1 MNFKITKKELLD
13 VMQKAYPMVPLKSTL
28 QILSNFKIS
37 FNNSNLEIAATDL
50 DHSIKA
56 QCTVAGEG
64 SFRIIVNARKIF
76 DVVRELPDGD
86 VYIRVKDSV
95 FIIESEKGFTCK
107 LAGADAADFPSFP
120 EMEIKK
126 EIELDSAVLA
136 EMTTKSGFAVSRDES
151 RACLCG
157 ILWELDKG
165 RMGMVATDGHRLG
178 SSAISGTF
186 GIEEKTSII
195 VSPKTLQHIVKI
207 SSESSGQKRIS
218 AQIGDKYIIFSTEA
232 FRLCSKLIDGPYPDY
247 RKVIPIDN
255 PRKAVIQRDLLMN
268 AVKRVSVLSNQ
279 KTNLVKF
286 SFNKNLL
293 ELVVL
298 NRDIGGEAR
307 EVVPV
312 EYAGNEHTIGFNG
325 QYLNEI
331 AGIIATPRISMEMNT
346 QISACLL
353 FPYYEEK
360 TKKTSDDLFLIMP
373 LKIME
378 EM

>member
-1 MNFKITKKELLD
+1 MNLKTTKKDLLD
-13 VMQKAYPMVPLKSTL
+13 VMQKAYPLVPMKSTL

-37 FNNSNLEIAATDL
+37 LDAANLEIAATDL
-50 DHSIKA
+50 DHSIKVHS
-56 QCTVAGEG
+56 TVAGEG
-64 SFRIIVNARKIF
+64 SFSIIVNARKVF
-76 DVVRELPDGD
+76 EVVRELPEGD

-95 FIIESEKGFTCK
+95 FIIESEKGFSCK
-107 LAGADAADFPSFP
+107 LAGADPADFPAFP
-120 EMEIKK
+120 EMKIQK
-126 EIELDSAVLA
+126 EIEIDVAVLSD
-136 EMTTKSGFAVSRDES
+136 MTAKSAFAVSRDES

-157 ILWELDKG
+157 IFWEMEKG

-186 GIEEKTSII
+186 GIEEKTGII

-207 SSESSGQKRIS
+207 SSDAAGQKRIT
-218 AQIGDKYIIFSTEA
+218 AQIGDKYVIFCADS
-232 FRLCSKLIDGPYPDY
+232 FSLCSKLIDGPYPDY

-255 PRKAVIQRDLLMN
+255 PRKVVIQRDLLIN
-268 AVKRVSVLSNQ
+268 AVKRVAVLSNQ

-286 SFNKNLL
+286 TFKKNQL

-307 EVVPV
+307 EVLPV
-312 EYAGNEHTIGFNG
+312 EYAGNEHAIGFNG
-325 QYLNEI
+325 QYLSEI

-353 FPYYEEK
+353 FPYYEDK
-360 TKKTSDDLFLIMP
+360 MKKASDDLFLIMP
-373 LKIME
+373 LKIMDE
-378 EM
+378 I